1 MNGLFHRFTKI
12 ERQFTYKIKWRL
24 QKIWICIEVNMDL
37 ILESKTVSNTIQMRH
52 KDADDQFKYY
62 EMDKK
67 LYCTYFRCIV
77 ECSTSL
83 KYQ

>member
-1 MNGLFHRFTKI
+1 
-12 ERQFTYKIKWRL
+12 
-24 QKIWICIEVNMDL
+24 MDL
-37 ILESKTVSNTIQMRH
+37 ILESKTVSSNTIKMRH
-52 KDADDQFKYY
+52 RDADDQFKYY